1 MLTKRIRRQ
10 IEWHFKNYN
19 ADAAL
24 YEERIEDI
32 TSSGMI
38 ANYSGIGG
46 CGGISSPTE
55 KAAFKLLELD
65 NERTWATVVRNTFI
79 AFRFEIEYD
88 VMVDLY
94 INHKPIKD
102 ILNSGLCESTFYRW
116 RDNWLEYAYKWA
128 KKFNLF

>member
-38 ANYSGIGG
+38 ANYSGVGG

-79 AFRFEIEYD
+79 AFRFEPEYKI
-88 VMVDLY
+88 MVELY
-94 INHKPIKD
+94 INHKPLRD
-102 ILNSGLCESTFYRW
+102 ILCDGLWATTFYRW
-116 RDNWLEYAYKWA
+116 RDNWLEFAYKWA
-128 KKFNLF
+128 KKFNLL